1 MADDGFVPDYDNLF
15 PLKTEDLIDIHI
27 TETNL
32 RVTIGENSQFETS
45 GLKRRVS

>member
-27 TETNL
+27 TETM
-32 RVTIGENSQFETS
+32 V
-45 GLKRRVS
+45 